1 MTTYQDKKEEVKK
14 GCGISWT
21 DEGVIIHCGQDYGKL
36 YLCKSCQRVFDE
48 IEQAREKT
56 LEEVEEV
63 LDNFKF
69 SNIIRLNS
77 NLGADSVQNMIK
89 EQIMKALNLKTG
101 GEE

>member
-1 MTTYQDKKEEVKK
+1 MTTNQDKIEEEAIKQTYPLAFKK
-14 GCGISWT
+14 G
-21 DEGVIIHCGQDYGKL
+21 Y
-36 YLCKSCQRVFDE
+36 
-48 IEQAREKT
+48 EQARKLT
-56 LEEVEEV
+56 LKEVKEV

-89 EQIMKALNLKTG
+89 EQIMKALNIKTG